1 MESSKFERLGDP
13 QLRKYAN
20 YVLLITRTTGALNNI
35 SEFYNI
41 IMFPLT
47 SQNTEISRKI
57 LSPFGGSLNRSD
69 IEYLYYIII
78 NNNLLDGDGPLDR
91 PTLTVETIDFVYDER
106 VYRTATHSG
115 DVQTYLPGDLT
126 NQYLMTL
133 KEEGIVDPWSWKKTG
148 DEEEDWDV
156 RDFWFDV

>member
-20 YVLLITRTTGALNNI
+20 YVLLITRTTGALHNI
-35 SEFYNI
+35 SEFYNL
-41 IMFPLT
+41 IMDPAT
-47 SQNTEISRKI
+47 STQTEISRKI

-69 IEYLYYIII
+69 IEYLFYIITYSD
-78 NNNLLDGDGPLDR
+78 LDNDGPLDR

-126 NQYLMTL
+126 SGYLMTL

>member
-1 MESSKFERLGDP
+1 MERSKFENIGDP

-47 SQNTEISRKI
+47 SQNTEISKKI
-57 LSPFGGSLNRSD
+57 LAPVGGSINRSD

-91 PTLTVETIDFVYDER
+91 PTLTVETIDFVYEER
-106 VYRTATHSG
+106 VFRTVTHSG

-126 NQYLMTL
+126 SGYLITL